1 MNEYRRYVSRSATRH
16 LRILSLSFLCCSAV
30 LLAELAHPFSAQAQG
45 DIRSFRSVNRII
57 FAARKMA
64 LNENSAR
71 EVLTLQQGI
80 KYEIL
85 SRGAG
90 CFVSGNLMLTANHV
104 VSQANASYFIGWSG
118 DKLPE
123 VYVQARD
130 ERLDLALVKFNAPDS
145 NYSFFS
151 VPFADSRPL
160 VEGTNVFVWAYL
172 EVAGGFMQFLRSGT
186 ISNNSDQE
194 LGGNH
199 LVYVETTAIDGTSGA
214 PVILRD
220 GRPLGIVS
228 AKITVGGA
236 RLPSGILAIVPGEQ
250 VNQFLKESGVSGY

>member
-1 MNEYRRYVSRSATRH
+1 MGEFRQRLLSIKISAMKVFTLAVVSLAAT
-16 LRILSLSFLCCSAV
+16 LISQ
-30 LLAELAHPFSAQAQG
+30 LAIPFSAHAQG
-45 DIRSFRSVNRII
+45 DFRSFRGVNRII

-71 EVLTLQQGI
+71 EVLTIQQGI

-85 SRGAG
+85 SQGAG

-118 DKLPE
+118 DKFPE
-123 VYVQARD
+123 VTVQSRD
-130 ERLDLALVKFNAPDS
+130 EKLDLALVRFNAPDG
-145 NYSFFS
+145 NYSFFN
-151 VPFADSRPL
+151 VPFADSRPI
-160 VEGTNVFVWAYL
+160 VEGTNVFIWAYL

-194 LGGNH
+194 LGSNH
-199 LVYVETTAIDGTSGA
+199 LVYVETTAIDGTSGS

-228 AKITVGGA
+228 AKLTVGGA